1 MNSKKCYKIFT
12 WPKFNFTWQEARDFC
27 TGGLV
32 SITSEP
38 LQKFIESL
46 TTGSLAL
53 WIGAFKRAGSLMWDD
68 KSQWGYVPAGT
79 DVNNANDWDRGV
91 IQLTDGTPDIWYFT
105 KADNVEIVHGC
116 ICQYS
121 IGNK

>member
-12 WPKFNFTWQEARDFC
+12 WQNFNLTWQEARDFC
-27 TGGLV
+27 TGDLV

-46 TTGSLAL
+46 TTDSLAH
-53 WIGAFKRAGSLMWDD
+53 WIGAVKRKGSLMWIDG
-68 KSQWGYVPAGT
+68 SQWGYVPAGT
-79 DVNNANDWDRGV
+79 DVINVNNAYGV
-91 IQLTDGTPDIWYFT
+91 IQLTDGTPGIWNFT
-105 KADNVEIVHGC
+105 KPDNIEMVHGC

-121 IGNK
+121 VGNK